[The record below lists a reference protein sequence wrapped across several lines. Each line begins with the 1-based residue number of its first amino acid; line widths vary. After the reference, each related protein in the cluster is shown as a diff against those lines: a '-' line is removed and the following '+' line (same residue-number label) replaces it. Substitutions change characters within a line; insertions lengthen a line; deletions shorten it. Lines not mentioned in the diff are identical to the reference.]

1 MKFLEPAPQALPNVV
16 LPYKDITK
24 RNIVKFFPP
33 RRRIYYILPM
43 QTQSEEEID
52 LLELMLSIIKRTLKH
67 KVLAVWV
74 FVIVAGGAFAF
85 AFLSTP
91 FYQTESKIIY
101 QTSGSPQSGGLSA
114 LAALAGVSTSKGDDP
129 SAYLQ
134 DIILSNNMLKSILAE
149 KWKVSV
155 ALPDTLTPVDLQ
167 TLWKIKPDTTKEN
180 WQKKLEYG
188 MLSALK
194 KNKYIIFSQDK
205 KSGVITLSTEFQ
217 DPQVSFDV
225 NNFIYNQLNDILK
238 NKMHFKA
245 SENRKFTEER
255 LLEVKDNLKEAEESL
270 RRFRQRNRLRVD
282 PADEL
287 EDARLQRDVL
297 MNQEIMIQLQKQY
310 EIAKIDEARDMPVLD
325 VIDLPMKPI
334 EKSKPKRKLIVLVG
348 GMAAIFFAILF
359 SVFYDMFLEKKAT
372 WRKDV

>member
-1 MKFLEPAPQALPNVV
+1 
-16 LPYKDITK
+16 
-24 RNIVKFFPP
+24 
-33 RRRIYYILPM
+33 M
-43 QTQSEEEID
+43 QTQSEDEID
-52 LLELMLSIIKRTLKH
+52 LLELVLSIIKRTLKH
-67 KVLAVWV
+67 KVLAVLV
-74 FVIVAGGAFAF
+74 FVLVVGMAFAF

-91 FYQTESKIIY
+91 FYHTEAKIIY
-101 QTSGSPQSGGLSA
+101 QTTGGPQSSGLGA
-114 LAALAGVSTSKGDDP
+114 LAMLAGVSTSKGDDP

-134 DIILSNNMLKSILAE
+134 DIILSNNMLQSILAE
-149 KWKVSV
+149 KWKVSD
-155 ALPDTLTPVDLQ
+155 ALPDTSTQVDLQ
-167 TLWKIKPDTTKEN
+167 TLWKIKPDTTKEK
-180 WQKKLEYG
+180 WQTLLEYS
-188 MLSALK
+188 MLKALK
-194 KNKYIIFSQDK
+194 KGRYIVFSQDK
-205 KSGVITLSTEFQ
+205 KSGVITLSTEFE

-225 NNFIYNQLNDILK
+225 NNFIYNQLNYILK

-255 LLEVKDNLKEAEESL
+255 LLEVKNNLKEAEENL

-310 EIAKIDEARDMPVLD
+310 EIAKIDEARDIPVLD

-334 EKSKPKRKLIVLVG
+334 EKSKPKRKMIILG
-348 GMAAIFFAILF
+348 GGVAAIFLAILF
-359 SVFYDMFLEKKAT
+359 AVFYDVFLEKKAT

>member
-1 MKFLEPAPQALPNVV
+1 
-16 LPYKDITK
+16 
-24 RNIVKFFPP
+24 
-33 RRRIYYILPM
+33 M

-52 LLELMLSIIKRTLKH
+52 LLELMLSIVKRTLKH
-67 KVLAVWV
+67 KVFAILV
-74 FVIVAGGAFAF
+74 FVLIAGMAFAF

-91 FYQTESKIIY
+91 FYQTEAKIIY
-101 QTSGSPQSGGLSA
+101 QTSGSPQSSGLNA
-114 LAALAGVSTSKGDDP
+114 LAMLAGVSASKGDDP

-134 DIILSNNMLKSILAE
+134 DIILSNNMLQSILAE
-149 KWKVSV
+149 KWKVS
-155 ALPDTLTPVDLQ
+155 AFPANTSTLVDLQ

-180 WQKKLEYG
+180 WQMKLEYN
-188 MLSALK
+188 MLKALK
-194 KNKYIIFSQDK
+194 KGKYIVFSQDK
-205 KSGVITLSTEFQ
+205 KSGVITLSTEFE

-245 SENRKFTEER
+245 TENRKFTEER

-270 RRFRQRNRLRVD
+270 RRFRQRNRLRID

-310 EIAKIDEARDMPVLD
+310 EIAKIDETRDIPVLD

-334 EKSKPKRKLIVLVG
+334 EKSKPKRKLIVLAG
-348 GMAAIFFAILF
+348 GVAAVFFAILLA
-359 SVFYDMFLEKKAT
+359 VLYDVFLEKKAA
-372 WRKDV
+372 WRKNV

>member
-1 MKFLEPAPQALPNVV
+1 
-16 LPYKDITK
+16 
-24 RNIVKFFPP
+24 
-33 RRRIYYILPM
+33 M

-52 LLELMLSIIKRTLKH
+52 LLESMLSIIKRTLRH
-67 KVLAVWV
+67 KVLAILA
-74 FVIVAGGAFAF
+74 FVLIAGMAFAY

-91 FYQTESKIIY
+91 FYYTESKIIY
-101 QTSGSPQSGGLSA
+101 QTSGGSQGSSLNA
-114 LAALAGVSTSKGDDP
+114 LAMLAGVSSYKGDDP

-149 KWKVSV
+149 KWS
-155 ALPDTLTPVDLQ
+155 VDLQ

-180 WQKKLEYG
+180 WQMKLEYS
-188 MLSALK
+188 MLSDLK
-194 KNKYIIFSQDK
+194 KGKYIVFSQDK
-205 KSGVITLSTEFQ
+205 KSGVITLSTEFE

-225 NNFIYNQLNDILK
+225 NNFIYNQLTYILK

-255 LLEVKDNLKEAEESL
+255 LLEVKDNLKEAEENL
-270 RRFRQRNRLRVD
+270 RRFRQRNRLRMD

-310 EIAKIDEARDMPVLD
+310 EIAKIDEARDIPVLD

-334 EKSKPKRKLIVLVG
+334 EKSKPKRKLIVLAG
-348 GMAAIFFAILF
+348 GVAAVFVAILLA
-359 SVFYDMFLEKKAT
+359 VFYDIFLEKKTT